1 MSSPASSAGAH
12 RRHVFYTQRICTKA
26 HQRLFTWTGM
36 PSHFNDFTHTHRQ
49 GLLAAIF
56 DLTEKFVC
64 DSTFWHRM

>member
-12 RRHVFYTQRICTKA
+12 RRHVFCIQRICTKA
-26 HQRLFTWTGM
+26 HRRLFTWTGM